1 MSSRSSEGKRSLGNT
16 PPSSPR
22 KPDTGKVVPNTTAE
36 VSLKRTIAGT
46 WITDPIKVPQQFA
59 PPAVADDN
67 YEELVDDGDST
78 YGAMSDMTDT
88 ESMHSSILRFRE
100 ENGRTYHSFGR

>member
-1 MSSRSSEGKRSLGNT
+1 
-16 PPSSPR
+16 
-22 KPDTGKVVPNTTAE
+22 
-36 VSLKRTIAGT
+36 LKRTIAGT